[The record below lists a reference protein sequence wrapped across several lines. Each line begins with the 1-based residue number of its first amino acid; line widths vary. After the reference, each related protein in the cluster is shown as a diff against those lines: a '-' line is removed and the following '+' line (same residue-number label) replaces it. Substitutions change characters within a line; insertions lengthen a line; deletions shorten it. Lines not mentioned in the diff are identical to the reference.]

1 MVGGA
6 TGLHQIKYPSTHRVS
21 RAASS
26 FGVLVVAARV
36 GLGLRRKERLLCL
49 VAVMTDDAMK
59 AHLLIYTHV
68 RYCRTEFDR
77 WKLEESS

>member
-1 MVGGA
+1 MLV
-6 TGLHQIKYPSTHRVS
+6 
-21 RAASS
+21 
-26 FGVLVVAARV
+26 VVAARV

-77 WKLEESS
+77 WELEESS